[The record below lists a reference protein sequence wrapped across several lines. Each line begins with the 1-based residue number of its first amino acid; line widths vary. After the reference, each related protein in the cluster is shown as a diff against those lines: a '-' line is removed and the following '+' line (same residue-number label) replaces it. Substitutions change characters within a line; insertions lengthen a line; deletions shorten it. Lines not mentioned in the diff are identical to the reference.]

1 MRLSR
6 PHLILL
12 AAGGSAA
19 TLLGALAFQYVG
31 GMPPC
36 KMCYW
41 QRYPHLAAVAIGL
54 IALMVPG
61 RFWPM
66 LGALAALVTAG
77 IGVFHAGVERKLW
90 AGPSS
95 CTSGDIGSLS
105 SAELMEQIMTAPL
118 VRCDVIPW
126 ELFGLSMAGWN
137 AAVSGLLVLVWLMAA
152 QSRV

>member
-1 MRLSR
+1 MRLTR
-6 PHLILL
+6 PNLIII

-31 GMPPC
+31 EMPPC

-41 QRYPHLAAVAIGL
+41 QRYPHVVAMVIGL

-66 LGALAALVTAG
+66 MGALAALSTAA
-77 IGVFHAGVERKLW
+77 IGVYHAGVERKLW
-90 AGPSS
+90 QGPTS
-95 CTSGDIGSLS
+95 CTSSDISGLS
-105 SAELMEQIMTAPL
+105 SVELMEQIMTAPL

-126 ELFGLSMAGWN
+126 EMFGLSMAGWN
-137 AAVSGLLVLVWLMAA
+137 AVVSGLLVLVWLMAA
-152 QSRV
+152 KGRV